1 MTFIPERIHQL
12 HAGPMMGL
20 DIDENFIASGGADG
34 AVRVLSISGKHV
46 GKSTAHTD
54 IVNSVALDSKGMVA
68 SGSRDRTVRVY
79 DPSIGRSYV
88 VGDHDHWVMSV
99 TWSDDGTR
107 LASGSEDGTVGI
119 WEPNGS
125 SVRRI
130 DLGYPTN
137 SVDWR
142 GDVIA
147 VANGDR
153 KLYLLDG
160 DGALRRTVPGADQL
174 LWSVALSPD
183 ARRVAWTGRDRRLR
197 IVDVAAGDPIV
208 VPAHTAQVW
217 SVAWDE
223 SGERLATASADGT
236 AAVWTPLGEAVER
249 VTAPAWV
256 RRALFRGVELYLA
269 TEEGELRILSA
280 DGLVANP
287 PPPIEIPAAPDS
299 CSHWNPQFEEAG
311 RRPRCEE
318 CGSPEETR
326 LCVTCGH
333 IGCCE
338 SQLAHGTKHW
348 LETGHPNTVPAAP
361 GPYEWKWCYDDDMY
375 VKAISSQ

>member
-20 DIDENFIASGGADG
+20 DTVGHFIASGGADG
-34 AVRVLSISGKHV
+34 TVRVLSTSGEHV

-54 IVNSVALDSKGMVA
+54 IVNSVALDSKGTVA

-147 VANGDR
+147 VANGNR

-160 DGALRRTVPGADQL
+160 DGAVRRTVPGADQL

-183 ARRVAWTGRDRRLR
+183 ARSVAWTGRDRRLR
-197 IVDVAAGDPIV
+197 IVDVAGGDPIV
-208 VPAHTAQVW
+208 VPAHAAQVW

-223 SGERLATASADGT
+223 SGERLITASADGT

-249 VTAPAWV
+249 IPAPAWV

-269 TEEGELRILSA
+269 TEDGELRILSA
-280 DGLVANP
+280 DGLVADP
-287 PPPIEIPAAPDS
+287 PPPIEIPTAPDS
-299 CSHWNPQFEEAG
+299 CSHWNPQFEEAE

-318 CGSPEETR
+318 CGSTEETR

-338 SQLAHGTKHW
+338 SQLAHATKHW
-348 LETGHPNTVPAAP
+348 LETGHPNTVPTAP

>member
-1 MTFIPERIHQL
+1 MTFLAARVHELHQ
-12 HAGPMMGL
+12 GPIKGL
-20 DIDENFIASGGADG
+20 DVTGSHIATGGAEG
-34 AVRVLSISGKHV
+34 AVRVLSINGEHV
-46 GKSTAHTD
+46 GSSTAHTD
-54 IVNSVALDSKGMVA
+54 IVNSVALDHRGAVA

-79 DPSIGRSYV
+79 DPLIGRSYV

-99 TWSDDGTR
+99 TWSDDGSR
-107 LASGSEDGTVGI
+107 IASGSEDGTVGI
-119 WEPNGS
+119 WDPNGS
-125 SVRRI
+125 AVRRI
-130 DLGYPTN
+130 DLGHPTN

-160 DGALRRTVPGADQL
+160 DGGPRRTVAGADQL

-197 IVDVAAGDPIV
+197 IVDVAGGEPIV
-208 VPAHTAQVW
+208 TPAHAAQVW

-223 SGERLATASADGT
+223 SGDRLVTAAADGT
-236 AAVWTPLGEAVER
+236 AAIWTPRGEAVER
-249 VTAPAWV
+249 VAAPAWV

-269 TEEGELRILSA
+269 TEDGELRILSA
-280 DGLVANP
+280 DGLTADLP
-287 PPPIEIPAAPDS
+287 QPTEIPTAPDS
-299 CSHWNPQFEEAG
+299 CAHWNPQVEEAG
-311 RRPRCEE
+311 HRPRCEE

-348 LETGHPNTVPAAP
+348 LETGHPNTVPAVP
-361 GPYEWKWCYDDDMY
+361 GPYGWKWCYDDDMY
-375 VKAISSQ
+375 VKVTSSQ